1 MKIHDVIKHPVITEK
16 STAVQAIANQYFFKV
31 DLKATKYDIR
41 RAVEEIFKVK
51 VSDVKTMNVIGK
63 RKRVGK
69 NVGVTSNWKKAMV
82 TLREGDRIEML
93 EGK

>member
-31 DLKATKYDIR
+31 DPKATKHDIR
-41 RAVEEIFKVK
+41 RAVEEIFKVR

-63 RKRVGK
+63 RKRVGRS
-69 NVGVTSNWKKAMV
+69 VGVTSNWKKAMV

>member
-1 MKIHDVIKHPVITEK
+1 VKIYDVIKHPVITEK
-16 STAVQAIANQYFFKV
+16 STAVQAKANQYFFKV
-31 DLKATKYDIR
+31 DPRATKHDIR
-41 RAVEEIFKVK
+41 LAVERIFKVR
-51 VSDVKTMNVIGK
+51 VSDVRTMNVLGK
-63 RKRVGK
+63 RKRVGR